1 MLVSQLFIMKKE
13 HQPDPEALYGLYKE
27 TRSRPV
33 TAEAGSKESA
43 ADGLTADAYTADE
56 VANGDPAASDLAD
69 KVYKR
74 YQETRNAES
83 VAIDEIMRGIQA
95 LPDGEQSAL
104 IEEQPLIHS
113 SEADVKSVG
122 SPVGPFSWLS
132 KLTTA
137 GNDGP
142 PMAKFILPAVAAAVF
157 AFVLLPLIN
166 TKNNVTD
173 SPDNFAYLSP
183 LLAPYVE
190 PLNTEMLGFSNPE
203 NERGNAFQ
211 YGVLAA
217 DLQVFRN
224 SAGDAEPLKK
234 VVQSYLMD
242 SSNNPEEVNLAAQQI
257 VALSS
262 TGVEDTEV
270 VISPE
275 IVESIDALV
284 SATQNH
290 AGYAKFTDWYLLG
303 QSVEA
308 VVLSSEHALATSDT
322 SVLQSAID
330 HGKTL
335 SVPDDAPELKEL
347 LDDLFAEVISNSMQP
362 ADIRRIL
369 SNARDIKSV
378 VL

>member
-1 MLVSQLFIMKKE
+1 MKKE
-13 HQPDPEALYGLYKE
+13 SQPDPEALYGLYKE

-33 TAEAGSKESA
+33 TAEAASTESA
-43 ADGLTADAYTADE
+43 VGALTADDVTA
-56 VANGDPAASDLAD
+56 GDLAVSD
-69 KVYKR
+69 DIADRVYKR

-104 IEEQPLIHS
+104 IEEQPLVHS

-122 SPVGPFSWLS
+122 SPVGPFNWLS

-142 PMAKFILPAVAAAVF
+142 PVAKFILPAVAAAVF

-173 SPDNFAYLSP
+173 APDNIAYLLP

-190 PLNTEMLGFSNPE
+190 PLSTEMLGFSNTN

-224 SAGDAEPLKK
+224 SAGDADPLKK

-262 TGVEDTEV
+262 TGVEDAEV

-275 IVESIDALV
+275 IVESID
-284 SATQNH
+284 
-290 AGYAKFTDWYLLG
+290 
-303 QSVEA
+303 
-308 VVLSSEHALATSDT
+308 LSLIH
-322 SVLQSAID
+322 I
-330 HGKTL
+330 
-335 SVPDDAPELKEL
+335 
-347 LDDLFAEVISNSMQP
+347 
-362 ADIRRIL
+362 
-369 SNARDIKSV
+369 
-378 VL
+378 

>member
-1 MLVSQLFIMKKE
+1 MKKE
-13 HQPDPEALYGLYKE
+13 HQPDPETLYGLYKE
-27 TRSRPV
+27 TRSQRLPV
-33 TAEAGSKESA
+33 EAVSTESVEFA
-43 ADGLTADAYTADE
+43 A
-56 VANGDPAASDLAD
+56 GDDIAD
-69 KVYKR
+69 KVYKHYR
-74 YQETRNAES
+74 ETRNADS
-83 VAIDEIMRGIQA
+83 NAIDEIMRGILAQA
-95 LPDGEQSAL
+95 DDGHDRTAE
-104 IEEQPLIHS
+104 IEDQPRVHS
-113 SEADVKSVG
+113 VEAEVKPVG
-122 SPVGPFSWLS
+122 SPVGPFKWLG

-142 PMAKFILPAVAAAVF
+142 PVAKFMLPAVAAAVF
-157 AFVLLPLIN
+157 AFVLLQMIN
-166 TKNNVTD
+166 TKNNITD
-173 SPDNFAYLSP
+173 TPDNIAYLSP

-190 PLNTEMLGFSNPE
+190 PLSADVLGFSNTD

-211 YGVLAA
+211 YGVLSA

-224 SAGDAEPLKK
+224 SEGGASQLKK

-242 SSNNPEEVNLAAQQI
+242 SSDNPEAVNLAAQQI
-257 VALSS
+257 VTLSS
-262 TGVEDTEV
+262 NGVDDAEV

-369 SNARDIKSV
+369 NNARDIKSV